1 MEQRMKTELLRL
13 EHVFAPPE
21 LSDLNMDIYEGEITA
36 LIGLDYIGID
46 YMLNLIRCNL
56 PIRYGRIFF
65 RGERIND
72 QYIRRKQPNKIAF
85 IGRQPALIDSLSVAE
100 NIFVIRS
107 GYRKRYINYRHIKQQ
122 ARNILALFGLTL
134 DPALRT
140 ETLSLYEKWIV
151 ELAKAWVSGI
161 RLIIMRDISHFIT
174 AEELTQMISVINF
187 LCKNGRGILYL
198 CNHHQEAFR
207 LCSRCFLMKRGRIVK
222 RFEKDEMTENGIA
235 HFITGFEKWA
245 HNTERGKLFLSD
257 TESGTEG
264 FFCRMGDLQFSI
276 KKGETLVL
284 LDSNSR
290 TIDRLFDLL
299 HSRKMPDGVI
309 LRINGKPHRAGS
321 RDCVTIPHQPVSTF
335 LFPHLSVLDN
345 LCFTLDH
352 KLRSFRSMKQIKRAV
367 ADDLYP
373 LLGEAVYA
381 QSLDDLTERQ
391 LYDIIYQRIL
401 IQNPSFICVMQP
413 LASVDQAMRLR
424 LLSYFDSFRAKG
436 ITVCIPCFM
445 LADSLEIADRLLVIK
460 DGKIDRES
468 LRSDFSAYPGVSGSR
483 PVHYP

>member
-151 ELAKAWVSGI
+151 ELAKA
-161 RLIIMRDISHFIT
+161 
-174 AEELTQMISVINF
+174 
-187 LCKNGRGILYL
+187 
-198 CNHHQEAFR
+198 
-207 LCSRCFLMKRGRIVK
+207 
-222 RFEKDEMTENGIA
+222 
-235 HFITGFEKWA
+235 
-245 HNTERGKLFLSD
+245 
-257 TESGTEG
+257 
-264 FFCRMGDLQFSI
+264 
-276 KKGETLVL
+276 
-284 LDSNSR
+284 
-290 TIDRLFDLL
+290 
-299 HSRKMPDGVI
+299 
-309 LRINGKPHRAGS
+309 
-321 RDCVTIPHQPVSTF
+321 
-335 LFPHLSVLDN
+335 
-345 LCFTLDH
+345 
-352 KLRSFRSMKQIKRAV
+352 
-367 ADDLYP
+367 
-373 LLGEAVYA
+373 
-381 QSLDDLTERQ
+381 
-391 LYDIIYQRIL
+391 
-401 IQNPSFICVMQP
+401 
-413 LASVDQAMRLR
+413 
-424 LLSYFDSFRAKG
+424 
-436 ITVCIPCFM
+436 
-445 LADSLEIADRLLVIK
+445 
-460 DGKIDRES
+460 
-468 LRSDFSAYPGVSGSR
+468 
-483 PVHYP
+483 